1 MQQDRISTAAG
12 GRRRYVWWLGSLA
25 VVLLLGAI
33 WHGDLGARLPAAVRW
48 ISGLGPLGYVLFVL
62 LYVAACVV
70 LVPASVLTLGAGAVY
85 GLGEGI
91 VISSTAAT
99 LGASVAFLLGRHLA
113 RERVVRKLEAYPR
126 FQMID
131 RAVARDGWKIVFMTR
146 LSPMFPFVLLNY
158 AYGVTGV
165 SFREFFFAS
174 WLGMLPGTVLY
185 VYLGSLAREV
195 ASASAHQQRERT
207 AGEWALYAVGL
218 LATVAVT
225 VYVTRLARR
234 ALRARTEEAPAD
246 SA

>member
-1 MQQDRISTAAG
+1 
-12 GRRRYVWWLGSLA
+12 
-25 VVLLLGAI
+25 
-33 WHGDLGARLPAAVRW
+33 
-48 ISGLGPLGYVLFVL
+48 
-62 LYVAACVV
+62 
-70 LVPASVLTLGAGAVY
+70 
-85 GLGEGI
+85 